1 MPDRDL
7 NHGSIFLQLAWL
19 ARNYPLGQRS
29 CPACLSG
36 SPVYPEPLSRFGR
49 AAFPLGLQGL
59 HKVSEAEVWASA
71 QHQVF
76 RWHCQATGLPAY
88 THAAACTLASVWISI
103 GWLLPARKGLAC
115 NCPPYAF
122 HLP

>member
-1 MPDRDL
+1 MASKELPPRTKKL
-7 NHGSIFLQLAWL
+7 
-19 ARNYPLGQRS
+19 S
-29 CPACLSG
+29 CMLIC
-36 SPVYPEPLSRFGR
+36 SPVYPEPLTRFGR

-71 QHQVF
+71 QHPVF